1 MTADPDLIEAQ
12 AHVILE
18 RAGSQLRELLHASA
32 RALEPFP
39 PFPGALFTLGIE
51 VDGVTLGDE
60 RGCVIV
66 GEDGDLYELQLGLD
80 VDALAAGANEPA
92 LSREEHR
99 IPLEGLS
106 PGEYVSY
113 AQSALTAILAQ
124 LRRSSAGG

>member
-12 AHVILE
+12 VNAVLE

-32 RALEPFP
+32 RALDPFP
-39 PFPGALFTLGIE
+39 SFPGALFTLGIE
-51 VDGVTLGDE
+51 LEGMAPTDE

-66 GEDGDLYELQLGLD
+66 GEDGELYELQLGLD

-92 LSREEHR
+92 LSREETR
-99 IPLEGLS
+99 VALEGLS

-113 AQSALTAILAQ
+113 AQTALRAIVAR
-124 LRRSSAGG
+124 LRR